1 MENLLDNS
9 KIVEQLDKDG
19 MYHRII
25 HMPEQAF
32 MAYNETELS
41 IPDNFKEKN
50 LKNISKLVICGMGGS
65 AISGDIA
72 KAAFGKYLPVE
83 VVKDY
88 HIPFV
93 DENALVIA
101 MSYSGNTI
109 ETLTCLKQ
117 ALETTEFVA
126 SVTSGGEVEQLIKG
140 KFPYMKLP
148 GGNPPRSAIAWLFV
162 GLVRILELN
171 EIVPNQAEVIKK
183 VIANLIKKAGAL
195 CFDCPQEQN
204 LAKHAANSIFGKIPI
219 IYTSDPVVAP
229 LAYRWKCQFNEN
241 SKQPAFSNT
250 FPEMN
255 HNEIVGW
262 EDVETSKNFIPII
275 LKRFRETEVYA
286 KRIIAFKELLDK
298 NKVEYLEFFLEG
310 GSEIEEIFSLIYLG
324 DMISYYL
331 ALLKQVDPTEIDY
344 IDYLKKHI

>member
-1 MENLLDNS
+1 MEKTLDNI
-9 KIVEQLDKDG
+9 KIVEQFDTQD

-32 MAYNETELS
+32 MAYNETSLE
-41 IPDNFKEKN
+41 IPEEFEVLDKSK
-50 LKNISKLVICGMGGS
+50 IDKLVICGMGGS

-72 KAAFGKYLPVE
+72 KAAFGKYLPIE

-88 HIPFV
+88 QIPLV
-93 DENALVIA
+93 DENTLVIT

-117 ALETTEFVA
+117 ALDATRYVA
-126 SVTSGGEVEQLIKG
+126 AVTSGGEVEKLIKG
-140 KFPYMKLP
+140 KHPYMKLP
-148 GGNPPRSAIAWLFV
+148 AGNPPRSAIAWLFV
-162 GLVRILELN
+162 GLTRMLELYK
-171 EIVPNQAEVIKK
+171 IVPSQAEVIKK

-195 CFDCPQEQN
+195 CFDCPQDEN
-204 LAKHAANSIFGKIPI
+204 LAKHAATSIMGKIPI
-219 IYTSDPVVAP
+219 IYTSDPRLAP

-262 EDVETSKNFIPII
+262 EDVETSNNFMPIF
-275 LKRFRETEVYA
+275 LKRFKEKDVYA
-286 KRIIAFKELLDK
+286 NRIAAFKDLLDK
-298 NKVEYLEFFLEG
+298 KQVKYLEFFMEG
-310 GSEIEEIFSLIYLG
+310 DSEREEMFSLIYLG

-331 ALLKQVDPTEIDY
+331 ALLKSVDPTEIEY
-344 IDYLKKHI
+344 IDYLKKNI